1 MCVRMYVC
9 MCMCVCVCVYVYVC
23 ICVCCVY
30 VNNLFDCPLTLNS
43 DEFVDIQVAPK
54 PVSGMELITCQG
66 AETGDPYN
74 QGSASAKA
82 LPARSR

>member
-1 MCVRMYVC
+1 MYVCMYVCMYVRTYVCMYVC

-30 VNNLFDCPLTLNS
+30 VNNLFDWPLTLNS

-66 AETGDPYN
+66 GRN
-74 QGSASAKA
+74 
-82 LPARSR
+82 R